1 MADSCESEHQIARL
15 MRRIERNCEAIQRL
29 MDEPSF
35 PATSRAINKRIQA
48 FALRDEQLALLV
60 GPMKASEMSFAVF
73 CKAIGSER

>member
-1 MADSCESEHQIARL
+1 
-15 MRRIERNCEAIQRL
+15 MRRIERNCESIQRL
-29 MDEPSF
+29 MDEPGF

-73 CKAIGSER
+73 RKAIGSER